1 VVGSPRSGTSVLA
14 WCLGQH
20 PNIITLPES
29 GWMGDLAID
38 LAIRYQIGT
47 SRGDRS
53 VLSAM
58 DIQSDEFF
66 ASFGQSVNDL
76 ILKHREDLERKRTI
90 ERVQRAL
97 KDQRFD
103 YSEITREMSGDLTAL
118 IRWYQLRNGLEVNGQ
133 LNAETLRALEIP
145 PSEPGPRPKTRWLDQ
160 TPEYSMNICGLRKL
174 FPQAL
179 FIHIVR
185 EVADVV
191 RSLLNFF
198 PHDKNRLVDSEQ
210 AAYEYWLRRVSA
222 CVEAEQAYGPQVV
235 YRMRYSALLSRPE
248 SAIRSLF
255 DFLGETYTAKCLDPL
270 GQRINTSNVP
280 PDFKSDDP
288 ATDPA
293 IIERAKKLSDE
304 LQNFPQ
310 QREASPAAA
319 VEMEAAFEK
328 RVQYVAT
335 VDSEY
340 QRALRIIT
348 TLQKETAQLSAGCSD
363 RKSDLK
369 TE

>member
-1 VVGSPRSGTSVLA
+1 
-14 WCLGQH
+14 
-20 PNIITLPES
+20 
-29 GWMGDLAID
+29 MGDLAID
-38 LAIRYQIGT
+38 LAIRYQIGAA
-47 SRGDRS
+47 RGDRS

-133 LNAETLRALEIP
+133 LNAKTLGALEIP
-145 PSEPGPRPKTRWLDQ
+145 PSEPGPKTRWLDQ

-198 PHDKNRLVDSEQ
+198 PHDKNR
-210 AAYEYWLRRVSA
+210 
-222 CVEAEQAYGPQVV
+222 
-235 YRMRYSALLSRPE
+235 
-248 SAIRSLF
+248 
-255 DFLGETYTAKCLDPL
+255 
-270 GQRINTSNVP
+270 
-280 PDFKSDDP
+280 
-288 ATDPA
+288 
-293 IIERAKKLSDE
+293 
-304 LQNFPQ
+304 
-310 QREASPAAA
+310 
-319 VEMEAAFEK
+319 
-328 RVQYVAT
+328 
-335 VDSEY
+335 
-340 QRALRIIT
+340 
-348 TLQKETAQLSAGCSD
+348 
-363 RKSDLK
+363 
-369 TE
+369 